1 MEQQTAFT
9 ETIGTTTYTVTVS
22 SAEDAK
28 EKPEQQFLNLILA
41 SVKNCSQKVFIE
53 SPIMIRRPVVQGFL

>member
-28 EKPEQQFLNLILA
+28 EKPEQQFLNLILDDLSFYLNVGEA
-41 SVKNCSQKVFIE
+41 D
-53 SPIMIRRPVVQGFL
+53 

>member
-41 SVKNCSQKVFIE
+41 SVKNCSQKVSIE